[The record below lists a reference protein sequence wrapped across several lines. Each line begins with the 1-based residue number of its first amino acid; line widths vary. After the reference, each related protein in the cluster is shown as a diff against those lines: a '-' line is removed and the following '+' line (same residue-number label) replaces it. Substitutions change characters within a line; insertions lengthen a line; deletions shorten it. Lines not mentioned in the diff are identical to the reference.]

1 MNTIVSHWVKVKLQT
16 ISSCLRLL
24 LDTGIADSMDM
35 FESLSSNLQPPTSKN
50 WLKNELPKNSHSEST
65 KDGYKCPICIKEFS
79 SDVKE
84 ITAVTLPDC
93 KHSFHIECV

>member
-1 MNTIVSHWVKVKLQT
+1 MASYFDEHNCEPLGEGETPNNQLM
-16 ISSCLRLL
+16 LARLL

-65 KDGYKCPICIKEFS
+65 KDGYKCPICIKVRIF
-79 SDVKE
+79 KL
-84 ITAVTLPDC
+84 ITSLN
-93 KHSFHIECV
+93 